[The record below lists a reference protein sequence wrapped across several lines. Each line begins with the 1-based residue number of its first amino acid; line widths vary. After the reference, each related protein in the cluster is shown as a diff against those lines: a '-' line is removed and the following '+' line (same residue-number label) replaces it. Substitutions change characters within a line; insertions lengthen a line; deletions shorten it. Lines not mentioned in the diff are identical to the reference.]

1 MPRARG
7 DRGGKDTV
15 TDFVDPLEEPLD
27 QDRDP
32 RRPLDPDVEDA
43 LVDSADAD
51 RQAAEAGTLPG
62 DALDD
67 PADRTSRDV
76 SRSSSSPSGSGS
88 RCFAAVSCS
97 LAGL

>member
-15 TDFVDPLEEPLD
+15 TDFVDPLEEPFD

-32 RRPLDPDVEDA
+32 RPPLDPDVEDE

-62 DALDD
+62 DSLDD
-67 PADRTSRDV
+67 PADRTSRD
-76 SRSSSSPSGSGS
+76 GSDVTSASEGEPLDDTTP
-88 RCFAAVSCS
+88 VDN
-97 LAGL
+97 LE